1 MCVSLFCSHDEKFEE
16 FEGFEGF
23 EKFIDSMF
31 YIKTL
36 GITVLKVI

>member
-1 MCVSLFCSHDEKFEE
+1 LFCSHDEKFEE